1 MVLSSNGDVLWIPPA
16 IFKSSCQIDVRY
28 FPFDQQTCQIKLGS
42 WTYNRKQVDLQF
54 YSNRTSLDLSNYVT
68 SGGWDI
74 VDCPAN
80 LDEQPVPNE
89 ERQEGEME
97 FGGKVR
103 YGTISIR
110 PRGRQ
115 MTFHIVL
122 RRKPLFYT
130 TNMIIPCVL
139 IALLSTCVFYL
150 PTDAGEKITLS
161 ISILV
166 TLVVFMLLV
175 SKMLPPGP
183 KTIPLLSQFLL
194 FTFAM
199 NFLTLFITVVI
210 INLNHRNPK
219 THSIPAWM
227 RTVFIH
233 LMPPFLGLERP
244 KWRPNALNGVDQ
256 VLMPEVDEFEEDES
270 PKLTGRF
277 GDESGPTE
285 EDFLSGRQTEG
296 VDHSAFLRNTQ
307 CGTRGTRA
315 YVFSREVHSSKDKV
329 RGDFCQKEQR
339 ESTGTTQYDKE
350 LAYLYRLFRSNGYP
364 TSFVK
369 NCLRHQ
375 AQPQG
380 PTLNGEIVSR
390 QFFSLPYMQGTSEV
404 IARQLNRSGIHIA
417 HKPASS
423 LRAALSR
430 IKDPLPK
437 EQQTNVIY
445 RIPCSNCSCVYVG
458 HTGRSLGT
466 RIKEHKLAVRRRD
479 PLSLVFAHALE
490 CDHRFNWDG
499 TEVVAMANTKRA
511 REFLEAWYSNAGS
524 INRHVDLDAHYEGLR
539 SRLTAPCPNHAS
551 TTANTEARSPT
562 DSPPT
567 LPLQHSV
574 P

>member
-1 MVLSSNGDVLWIPPA
+1 MTTTHVAAHMMWKPEIVLLNNVDGNFEGSWKPNMVLSSNGDVLWIPPA
-16 IFKSSCQIDVRY
+16 IFKSLCQIDVRY

-42 WTYNRKQVDLQF
+42 WTYNSKQVDLQF

-80 LDEQPVPNE
+80 LDVQPVPSE
-89 ERQEGEME
+89 ERQEGEVE

-103 YGTISIR
+103 YGTISNR

-233 LMPPFLGLERP
+233 LMPRFLGLKRP
-244 KWRPNALNGVDQ
+244 QETSAGFAVNK
-256 VLMPEVDEFEEDES
+256 S
-270 PKLTGRF
+270 PGQATW
-277 GDESGPTE
+277 
-285 EDFLSGRQTEG
+285 QT
-296 VDHSAFLRNTQ
+296 L
-307 CGTRGTRA
+307 
-315 YVFSREVHSSKDKV
+315 
-329 RGDFCQKEQR
+329 
-339 ESTGTTQYDKE
+339 
-350 LAYLYRLFRSNGYP
+350 
-364 TSFVK
+364 
-369 NCLRHQ
+369 
-375 AQPQG
+375 
-380 PTLNGEIVSR
+380 IV
-390 QFFSLPYMQGTSEV
+390 
-404 IARQLNRSGIHIA
+404 A
-417 HKPASS
+417 
-423 LRAALSR
+423 
-430 IKDPLPK
+430 
-437 EQQTNVIY
+437 
-445 RIPCSNCSCVYVG
+445 
-458 HTGRSLGT
+458 
-466 RIKEHKLAVRRRD
+466 
-479 PLSLVFAHALE
+479 
-490 CDHRFNWDG
+490 
-499 TEVVAMANTKRA
+499 
-511 REFLEAWYSNAGS
+511 
-524 INRHVDLDAHYEGLR
+524 
-539 SRLTAPCPNHAS
+539 
-551 TTANTEARSPT
+551 
-562 DSPPT
+562 
-567 LPLQHSV
+567 
-574 P
+574 